1 MHTFSIGS
9 QFKEG
14 VRVEPELNISIKKK
28 KKIATLIWECV
39 NSKWLF
45 IIALPQLEDCAQL
58 WAVCL

>member
-1 MHTFSIGS
+1 MHTFSIGR

-14 VRVEPELNISIKKK
+14 VRVEPELNASIK

-45 IIALPQLEDCAQL
+45 VSALPQLEDCA
-58 WAVCL
+58 